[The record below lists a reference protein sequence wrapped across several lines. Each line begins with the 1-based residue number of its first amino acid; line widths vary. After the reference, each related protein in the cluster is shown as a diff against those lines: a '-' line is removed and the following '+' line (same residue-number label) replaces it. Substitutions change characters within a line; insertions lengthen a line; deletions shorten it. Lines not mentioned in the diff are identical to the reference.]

1 MEKYRILIVDDEPK
15 VAFFFQK
22 NLEMMEAGYEV
33 TAVNSGQAA
42 LAELQKQ
49 SFDLMI
55 TDLRMPQMDG
65 LELLRQVRAKSPQT
79 KTILVTAY
87 GSEDV
92 WEQARHLEISQ
103 ALSKPLKIPDL
114 LTAVRR
120 ALAAGQRPGAK
131 RYGLLALTGEHF
143 EILAARLENLRVDM
157 GARVCILADITGNI
171 LAQTGSIPE
180 IDLSPMIALL
190 GGNIAA
196 SVELSRQLRYPD
208 TVHLAY
214 YEGPPYDLY
223 VANVGQ
229 NFFLTTLYDRRKE
242 NSRIGLVWLYKRRA
256 LDDLAV
262 LLNQDLNAPAQQ
274 LFDPGFAADVQ
285 TELDS
290 LFDDVGLDLAAEA
303 PPAAPAPIITPAAPA
318 PAAAPAPPAPSQDD
332 DLPQKTAALL
342 RQFERQTGLPITAD
356 VSGLASALSPK
367 ATASLFRLL
376 TLTLKAVYRQPGIDG
391 IRVSFWPDH
400 VWQLNGE
407 IAIMGNGAANLVVEG
422 LRPLADQYN
431 GAGGFVRDEQKT
443 TAQRTIRFC
452 LP

>member
-42 LAELQKQ
+42 LTELQKRP
-49 SFDLMI
+49 FDLLI

-92 WEQARHLEISQ
+92 WEQARQLEISQ

-120 ALAAGQRPGAK
+120 ALAEGQRPGAK

-143 EILAARLENLRVDM
+143 EMLAARLENLRVDM
-157 GARVCILADITGNI
+157 GARACILADITGNI
-171 LAQTGSIPE
+171 LAQTGGIPE

-256 LDDLAV
+256 LDDLAL
-262 LLNQDLNAPAQQ
+262 LLNQDLNAPAPE

-290 LFDDVGLDLAAEA
+290 LFDDAGFDLLTQAS
-303 PPAAPAPIITPAAPA
+303 PATPAPVLTPAAPA
-318 PAAAPAPPAPSQDD
+318 HARAQ
-332 DLPQKTAALL
+332 
-342 RQFERQTGLPITAD
+342 
-356 VSGLASALSPK
+356 SGRARANASRAR
-367 ATASLFRLL
+367 AG
-376 TLTLKAVYRQPGIDG
+376 YGC
-391 IRVSFWPDH
+391 
-400 VWQLNGE
+400 
-407 IAIMGNGAANLVVEG
+407 AN
-422 LRPLADQYN
+422 RP
-431 GAGGFVRDEQKT
+431 FPR
-443 TAQRTIRFC
+443 
-452 LP
+452 

>member
-22 NLEMMEAGYEV
+22 NLEMMEARYEV
-33 TAVNSGQAA
+33 RAVNSGQAA
-42 LAELQKQ
+42 LTELQKKP
-49 SFDLMI
+49 FDLLI

-65 LELLRQVRAKSPQT
+65 LELLRQVRARSPQT

-92 WEQARHLEISQ
+92 WEQARQLEISQ

-120 ALAAGQRPGAK
+120 ALAEGQRPGPK
-131 RYGLLALTGEHF
+131 RYGLIALTGEHF
-143 EILAARLENLRVDM
+143 EMLSARLENLRVDM
-157 GARVCILADITGNI
+157 GARACILADITGNI
-171 LAQTGSIPE
+171 LAQTGGIPE
-180 IDLSPMIALL
+180 IDLPPTIALL

-196 SVELSRQLRYPD
+196 SVELSRQLRYPN

-223 VANVGQ
+223 VANVGE

-242 NSRIGLVWLYKRRA
+242 SSRIGLVWLYKRRA

-262 LLNQDLNAPAQQ
+262 LLNQDLNAPTQE
-274 LFDPGFAADVQ
+274 LFDPEFAANVQ

-290 LFDDVGLDLAAEA
+290 LFDDVDLGLAAAVA
-303 PPAAPAPIITPAAPA
+303 PAPTVAPTAAPAPAPTPAAPA
-318 PAAAPAPPAPSQDD
+318 TAASQDD

-342 RQFERQTGLPITAD
+342 RQFERQTGLPITTDLA
-356 VSGLASALSPK
+356 GLSSALSPK
-367 ATASLFRLL
+367 ATTFLFRLL
-376 TLTLKAVYRQPGIDG
+376 TLTLKAVYRQPGVDG
-391 IRVSFWPDH
+391 IHVAFWPDN

-407 IAIMGNGAANLVVEG
+407 IAIAGNGAANLVIEG

-431 GAGGFVRDEQKT
+431 QSGGFLRDEQK
-443 TAQRTIRFC
+443 AGSQRTIRFC